1 MKKRIIAF
9 LIFALQI
16 FSLSAFAKDEFP
28 VPEWMLDDVVATT
41 AAGMGE
47 EYTDSYSVLS
57 FLGAVSEP
65 AGLINPESIAERGY
79 AVDIFAK
86 LYLGRE
92 LPAPKK
98 ELYLDIPFEHEWAD
112 GIYAAIECGLTS
124 EENSRF
130 YPDKAVKVEEVA
142 KMGLILL
149 GYAGIENLN
158 VSKQMQ
164 DLRFLQGIT
173 LTGDTLTK
181 GQLFTMIRNILRAD
195 ILEYS
200 VSQKGDTV
208 EFQGIRTGKSFLSEH
223 KNIYLIEGVVT
234 SIGQSAVYGKQDNFD
249 EKIEINK
256 IKYDFYGEIE
266 GDILGKSIYAYV
278 YDPEDEA
285 LVIDIWDT
293 NDNTEY
299 EIPGSILKEL
309 AYSYVSYTENDKT
322 KKLKLNF
329 QTDVV
334 YNGQYYGSLDK
345 AVRNNISSGCDFIK
359 VLDNDDNG
367 VYDIVFIDKTDYY
380 VVDKV
385 APLAEQISFKY
396 SSYVLNLKNEENVI
410 LKNQASDDI
419 EVGSISAG
427 YIVEVKEA
435 NRVNGEKCFDIKV
448 SNNKITAELSETYEK
463 NGVTYYKIGDEAYT
477 LSSYYKNYLLN
488 YAGNNKPEVGQT
500 VTFYIGSNNK
510 IVLSDSNPYTF
521 GYLLYK
527 REDGV
532 FEKEVWVK
540 LYSES
545 GKFEEL
551 KLKDTVKV
559 ITYTNQSGTSKPA
572 TTAIAEFCDGSGN
585 LQNQLV
591 CYIKNSKNEITT
603 LVKEHDLTASGTTQQ
618 DKIDENYPLV
628 KNYTVGGEGNDTKQ
642 NRMYYRVFGYYTPSD
657 GIWNV
662 PTSVKNMS
670 VARNSTDIDKEAYF
684 GMGRLSAGTMEKY
697 FSDEQAVFYNSDKF
711 GNAGF
716 LLMMG
721 GSSASVN
728 SRAYMVSDVLT
739 GLSKKGE
746 PGKIVEYYDEN
757 NSKKTIFVGE
767 SEVLSSSTDY
777 PEIKPTDDA
786 NSLQIGDIFRFRA
799 NIDGEAEYIQIISKA
814 DRPKSNWTY
823 TTFKDSPFGA
833 GLSNAYTFGSN
844 SIWSAQVVETT
855 ADYGGRL
862 IVNID
867 PQGKFDSAYNFNIQ
881 MSTYTNFYGK
891 NIINL
896 YDSSEGT
903 VEVASFGDILPT
915 DRVVLVYNWTS
926 VTTLFII
933 R

>member
-1 MKKRIIAF
+1 
-9 LIFALQI
+9 
-16 FSLSAFAKDEFP
+16 
-28 VPEWMLDDVVATT
+28 
-41 AAGMGE
+41 
-47 EYTDSYSVLS
+47 
-57 FLGAVSEP
+57 
-65 AGLINPESIAERGY
+65 
-79 AVDIFAK
+79 
-86 LYLGRE
+86 
-92 LPAPKK
+92 
-98 ELYLDIPFEHEWAD
+98 
-112 GIYAAIECGLTS
+112 
-124 EENSRF
+124 
-130 YPDKAVKVEEVA
+130 
-142 KMGLILL
+142 
-149 GYAGIENLN
+149 
-158 VSKQMQ
+158 
-164 DLRFLQGIT
+164 
-173 LTGDTLTK
+173 
-181 GQLFTMIRNILRAD
+181 
-195 ILEYS
+195 
-200 VSQKGDTV
+200 
-208 EFQGIRTGKSFLSEH
+208 
-223 KNIYLIEGVVT
+223 
-234 SIGQSAVYGKQDNFD
+234 
-249 EKIEINK
+249 
-256 IKYDFYGEIE
+256 
-266 GDILGKSIYAYV
+266 
-278 YDPEDEA
+278 
-285 LVIDIWDT
+285 
-293 NDNTEY
+293 
-299 EIPGSILKEL
+299 
-309 AYSYVSYTENDKT
+309 
-322 KKLKLNF
+322 
-329 QTDVV
+329 
-334 YNGQYYGSLDK
+334 
-345 AVRNNISSGCDFIK
+345 
-359 VLDNDDNG
+359 
-367 VYDIVFIDKTDYY
+367 
-380 VVDKV
+380 
-385 APLAEQISFKY
+385 
-396 SSYVLNLKNEENVI
+396 
-410 LKNQASDDI
+410 
-419 EVGSISAG
+419 
-427 YIVEVKEA
+427 
-435 NRVNGEKCFDIKV
+435 
-448 SNNKITAELSETYEK
+448 
-463 NGVTYYKIGDEAYT
+463 
-477 LSSYYKNYLLN
+477 
-488 YAGNNKPEVGQT
+488 
-500 VTFYIGSNNK
+500 
-510 IVLSDSNPYTF
+510 
-521 GYLLYK
+521 
-527 REDGV
+527 
-532 FEKEVWVK
+532 
-540 LYSES
+540 
-545 GKFEEL
+545 
-551 KLKDTVKV
+551 
-559 ITYTNQSGTSKPA
+559 
-572 TTAIAEFCDGSGN
+572 
-585 LQNQLV
+585 
-591 CYIKNSKNEITT
+591 
-603 LVKEHDLTASGTTQQ
+603 
-618 DKIDENYPLV
+618 
-628 KNYTVGGEGNDTKQ
+628 
-642 NRMYYRVFGYYTPSD
+642 MYYRVFGYYTPSD